1 MSNVYTKEQVLQA
14 IARMA
19 AAVSARKD
27 YLTELDAAIGDAD
40 HGINLDR
47 GFAAVRQKLALAS
60 DQDLGAALKTV
71 GMTLVSTVGGASGP
85 LYGSAF
91 LYAGNAVA
99 GRDELSWEDVVRM
112 FSAAREA
119 IVRRGGA
126 QVGDKTMLDALAP
139 VVEYLEGTL
148 TGGPPPGVWECCAD
162 LAHQGQQATVPL
174 LARKGR
180 ASFLKE
186 RSIGHPDPGAT
197 SCYYLIRAIAGGEE
211 SHE

>member
-1 MSNVYTKEQVLQA
+1 MSAVHTLEQVRQA

-19 AAVSARKD
+19 EAVAAQKD

-40 HGINLDR
+40 HGINLER
-47 GFAAVRQKLALAS
+47 GFAAVRQKLAAAPE
-60 DQDLGAALKTV
+60 QDIGTLLKTV

-91 LYAGNAVA
+91 LYAGNTAA
-99 GRDELSWEDVVRM
+99 GREELSWEDVVRM

-119 IVRRGGA
+119 IVKRGGA

-148 TGGPPPGVWECCAD
+148 PDGPPPGVWERCAE
-162 LAHQGQQATVPL
+162 LAHQGQQATIPL

-197 SCYYLIRAIAGGEE
+197 SCYYLIRAIAGGEGTRE
-211 SHE
+211 